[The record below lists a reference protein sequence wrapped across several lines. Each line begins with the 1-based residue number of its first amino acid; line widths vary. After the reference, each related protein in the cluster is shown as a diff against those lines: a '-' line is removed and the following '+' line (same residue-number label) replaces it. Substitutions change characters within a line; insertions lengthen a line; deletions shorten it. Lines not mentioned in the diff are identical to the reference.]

1 MTLIIREN
9 LKHPDST
16 QKLLVHVKKCIV
28 RIEQYVAFHI
38 NMQRIKV
45 NFEWFKLVPLLI
57 DFFVILILSI
67 AFTGGQEM
75 TDTQTREIIA
85 IRVNWNPDL

>member
-1 MTLIIREN
+1 
-9 LKHPDST
+9 
-16 QKLLVHVKKCIV
+16 
-28 RIEQYVAFHI
+28 
-38 NMQRIKV
+38 MQRIKI
-45 NFEWFKLVPLLI
+45 NFVCFKLVSLLI
-57 DFFVILILSI
+57 DFFVILILSV